1 MTVNPSDERALRLPR
16 DFALIAVGLDV
27 AMFVISTVVLLTR
40 FTPDVEQIRSAYAQP
55 EVWITMLAGLAVP
68 WTLAALLGWS
78 HARHALERL
87 GVAKVALAHDARLRF
102 GTVWALVVAFSYYG
116 LTPLFFKIRTLFMAG
131 GRFEEFS
138 GYSPYLGMGAAML
151 LQSVVQLA
159 VLVLGLWLA
168 ARLALSRSRGQD
180 VAVRAP
186 EDAALQVAGAPP
198 RRAVAWLIAAVFA
211 SMQLWS
217 SLAVSNW
224 LFPSDDNTLRLLLTL
239 VLPWLAAFAL
249 AFWGAW
255 LGTRAG
261 MSAGAAVQGRGR
273 VRVGL
278 RAGAGDG
285 PRHRDRVVLT
295 CIRELL
301 AHLEHAREHRPHR
314 GARAGLCGAGGGDH
328 ARHHAP
334 ALPPLLV
341 AARVLDHLAVVRQRA
356 RRHQLDGAAQLG
368 HLAHGIGNARIE
380 PGRRAGAFEPEGHL
394 VVAHLAR
401 HHEARALDLRKS
413 PCNLRHLR
421 RMHEHAAHLGGLVGA
436 AEPALDALVG
446 AARWGRCPR
455 ARPRGRRCRS
465 APAGSRG

>member
-1 MTVNPSDERALRLPR
+1 MTQGESIPMTVNPSDERALRLPR

-55 EVWITMLAGLAVP
+55 GGWITMLAGLAVP

-87 GVAKVALAHDARLRF
+87 GAANVALAHDARLRF
-102 GTVWALVVAFSYYG
+102 ATVWALVVAFSYYG

-159 VLVLGLWLA
+159 VLVLGLCLA

-180 VAVRAP
+180 VAVRVP

-255 LGTRAG
+255 LGARAG
-261 MSAGAAVQGRGR
+261 MSAARPF
-273 VRVGL
+273 
-278 RAGAGDG
+278 RA
-285 PRHRDRVVLT
+285 
-295 CIRELL
+295 
-301 AHLEHAREHRPHR
+301 
-314 GARAGLCGAGGGDH
+314 
-328 ARHHAP
+328 
-334 ALPPLLV
+334 V
-341 AARVLDHLAVVRQRA
+341 AASVSAFVLVQVMS
-356 RRHQLDGAAQLG
+356 
-368 HLAHGIGNARIE
+368 
-380 PGRRAGAFEPEGHL
+380 L
-394 VVAHLAR
+394 VVAIAWFFLAYTSSMR
-401 HHEARALDLRKS
+401 MSNAL
-413 PCNLRHLR
+413 
-421 RMHEHAAHLGGLVGA
+421 GA
-436 AEPALDALVG
+436 IGATVALALVY
-446 AARWGRCPR
+446 AALVVAITR
-455 ARPRGRRCRS
+455 AITRRFYR
-465 APAGSRG
+465 RYL

>member
-1 MTVNPSDERALRLPR
+1 MTQGESIPMTVNSSDERALRLPR

-68 WTLAALLGWS
+68 WTLSAVLAWS
-78 HARHALERL
+78 HARNALERL
-87 GVAKVALAHDARLRF
+87 GTANVALAHDARLRF

-116 LTPLFFKIRTLFMAG
+116 LTPLFFKIRTLFMLG

-151 LQSVVQLA
+151 VQSVVQLA
-159 VLVLGLWLA
+159 VLVLGIWLA

-186 EDAALQVAGAPP
+186 EDAAFEVPGAPP
-198 RRAVAWLIAAVFA
+198 RRAVVWLIAALFA

-224 LFPSDDNTLRLLLTL
+224 LFRSDDNTLRLLLTL

-261 MSAGAAVQGRGR
+261 MSPARPF
-273 VRVGL
+273 
-278 RAGAGDG
+278 RA
-285 PRHRDRVVLT
+285 
-295 CIRELL
+295 
-301 AHLEHAREHRPHR
+301 
-314 GARAGLCGAGGGDH
+314 
-328 ARHHAP
+328 
-334 ALPPLLV
+334 V
-341 AARVLDHLAVVRQRA
+341 AASVSAFVLVQVTSLVIAIAWFFLAYTSSMRMSNT
-356 RRHQLDGAAQLG
+356 LGAIGATVA
-368 HLAHGIGNARIE
+368 LALVYA
-380 PGRRAGAFEPEGHL
+380 AL
-394 VVAHLAR
+394 VVVIT
-401 HHEARALDLRKS
+401 RAVT
-413 PCNLRHLR
+413 R
-421 RMHEHAAHLGGLVGA
+421 RFY
-436 AEPALDALVG
+436 
-446 AARWGRCPR
+446 
-455 ARPRGRRCRS
+455 RRYL
-465 APAGSRG
+465 

>member
-1 MTVNPSDERALRLPR
+1 MTQGESIPMTVNPSDERALRLPR

-78 HARHALERL
+78 HARHTLERL

-151 LQSVVQLA
+151 LQSVAQLA

-261 MSAGAAVQGRGR
+261 MSLARPFRAVAASVSAFLLVQ
-273 VRVGL
+273 VMGL
-278 RAGAGDG
+278 FIAIAWF
-285 PRHRDRVVLT
+285 
-295 CIRELL
+295 LL
-301 AHLEHAREHRPHR
+301 AYASSLRISNTL
-314 GARAGLCGAGGGDH
+314 GNIGLTV
-328 ARHHAP
+328 
-334 ALPPLLV
+334 ALALV
-341 AARVLDHLAVVRQRA
+341 YAA
-356 RRHQLDGAAQLG
+356 
-368 HLAHGIGNARIE
+368 
-380 PGRRAGAFEPEGHL
+380 L
-394 VVAHLAR
+394 VVAIT
-401 HHEARALDLRKS
+401 RAIT
-413 PCNLRHLR
+413 R
-421 RMHEHAAHLGGLVGA
+421 RFY
-436 AEPALDALVG
+436 
-446 AARWGRCPR
+446 
-455 ARPRGRRCRS
+455 RRYL
-465 APAGSRG
+465 

>member
-68 WTLAALLGWS
+68 WTLSAVLAWS
-78 HARHALERL
+78 HARNALERL
-87 GVAKVALAHDARLRF
+87 GAANVALAHDARLRF

-116 LTPLFFKIRTLFMAG
+116 LTPLFFKIRTLFMLG

-151 LQSVVQLA
+151 VQSVVQLA
-159 VLVLGLWLA
+159 VLVLGIWLA

-186 EDAALQVAGAPP
+186 EDAAFEVSGAPP
-198 RRAVAWLIAAVFA
+198 RRAVVWLIAALFA

-224 LFPSDDNTLRLLLTL
+224 LFRSDDNTLRLLLTL
-239 VLPWLAAFAL
+239 LLPWLAAFAL

-261 MSAGAAVQGRGR
+261 ISPARPFRAVAVSVSAFVLVQVTSLVIAIAWFFLAYTSSMRMSNALGAI
-273 VRVGL
+273 
-278 RAGAGDG
+278 GAT
-285 PRHRDRVVLT
+285 VA
-295 CIRELL
+295 L
-301 AHLEHAREHRPHR
+301 A
-314 GARAGLCGAGGGDH
+314 
-328 ARHHAP
+328 
-334 ALPPLLV
+334 LV
-341 AARVLDHLAVVRQRA
+341 YAA
-356 RRHQLDGAAQLG
+356 
-368 HLAHGIGNARIE
+368 
-380 PGRRAGAFEPEGHL
+380 L
-394 VVAHLAR
+394 VVVIT
-401 HHEARALDLRKS
+401 RAVT
-413 PCNLRHLR
+413 R
-421 RMHEHAAHLGGLVGA
+421 RFY
-436 AEPALDALVG
+436 
-446 AARWGRCPR
+446 
-455 ARPRGRRCRS
+455 RRYL
-465 APAGSRG
+465 